1 MTDSEFISSTHELRT
16 LALRTGSAIVGTSC
30 GEDIAQDAML
40 RLWNMRSDIRSAAHG
55 RGLAVSISRHLAVD
69 HLRRYKPTAVTYG
82 TLRTAASLEPT
93 PHERMVMDEDEDWL
107 LRKLASL
114 PTRQYMV
121 LRLRQVERKSAEE
134 IAAIMGISPGSVP
147 TLLARARHAMLEELR
162 RRLQ

>member
-1 MTDSEFISSTHELRT
+1 
-16 LALRTGSAIVGTSC
+16 
-30 GEDIAQDAML
+30 
-40 RLWNMRSDIRSAAHG
+40 
-55 RGLAVSISRHLAVD
+55 
-69 HLRRYKPTAVTYG
+69 
-82 TLRTAASLEPT
+82 
-93 PHERMVMDEDEDWL
+93 MDEDEDWL

-162 RRLQ
+162 RRRQ

>member
-55 RGLAVSISRHLAVD
+55 RALAVSISRHLAID
-69 HLRRYKPTAVTYG
+69 HLRRHKVTAVTDG
-82 TLRTAASLEPT
+82 TLRTAASWEPT

-162 RRLQ
+162 RRRQ